1 MNDLVDGTRRRYQ
14 IDWHGLAGLRGYLQ
28 AVWEEVEAAHAAE
41 VARQLEE
48 RRYG

>member
-1 MNDLVDGTRRRYQ
+1 MT
-14 IDWHGLAGLRGYLQ
+14 YLQ
-28 AVWEEVEAAHAAE
+28 AVSAEAEMAHQAE